1 MNKFLRYFIVG
12 GALATLFLPLLI
24 SDSIFFPFI
33 SGKNFLF
40 RIIVELMLA
49 AWVLLMLRMPEY
61 RPRSSLISRAL
72 ILFITILT
80 LADIF
85 AMNPY
90 KAFWSNFERMEG
102 LIGFLHLLGY
112 FFVVSSVIR
121 TEKLWGILFHT
132 SIGVS
137 LFTCLYASLQIGGEL
152 AINQGG
158 VRVDATFGNAIY
170 LAVYLLFHI
179 FLVKKRVYGPKEIF
193 KSVML
198 GSAMFLIY
206 YLVRVSSSSI
216 EAHRIGVILSLSSL
230 AALLLSGYALQTSKE
245 RVLKLLR
252 IVFEWL
258 LIIFYVVV
266 IFYTATRGV
275 IVGLG
280 ASLIVLA
287 VLLLLAPENESRRVY
302 RKIGGGI
309 LLLIILAGASFFMFR
324 DVPAIRNHHVFGRLA
339 SVSITG
345 DDATA
350 RYRVWGMAFE
360 GFKERP
366 ILGWGQE
373 GFNYVFN
380 KYYDPKMY
388 AREQWFDRTH
398 DVFLD
403 WLIAGGIFGLLS
415 YLFIYFALLRRVW
428 KAPRGTPEDREA
440 YTLSYVE
447 KVVLTAV
454 VTGYFIQNFFV
465 FDNLTSYI
473 VFFILLSYVHFVT
486 TSRLRVAER
495 VSEFN
500 TVTHQLVPALTVV
513 LLVFA
518 LYFFNVKPIMAG
530 QTLIAALQQYPM
542 TQNGEGGPAK
552 NLELFKK
559 ALSYNTFAASEI
571 REQLAQV
578 ATTIFQAKDAPE
590 SLKTAYFE
598 VGYNEL
604 KAQLE
609 QTPEDARYH
618 LFMGVFLNAAGQYQ
632 EGVSYLEKAL
642 SFSPT
647 KQTIMFELG
656 TSYLNGGDYEK
667 ALAVFKKAFELEP
680 AFNDARIIYA
690 LGAVYANKQDLADS
704 ILIDGFGTT
713 LVNDSRLMQA
723 YANKKQFPRLIEIY
737 KNLLEKQ
744 PNNTDLHLRLAGAY
758 YQNGQRALAIAQ
770 IRKVIEIDPNLKEQ
784 GEQSIKEIQEGK

>member
-1 MNKFLRYFIVG
+1 
-12 GALATLFLPLLI
+12 
-24 SDSIFFPFI
+24 
-33 SGKNFLF
+33 
-40 RIIVELMLA
+40 
-49 AWVLLMLRMPEY
+49 
-61 RPRSSLISRAL
+61 
-72 ILFITILT
+72 
-80 LADIF
+80 
-85 AMNPY
+85 
-90 KAFWSNFERMEG
+90 
-102 LIGFLHLLGY
+102 
-112 FFVVSSVIR
+112 
-121 TEKLWGILFHT
+121 
-132 SIGVS
+132 
-137 LFTCLYASLQIGGEL
+137 
-152 AINQGG
+152 
-158 VRVDATFGNAIY
+158 
-170 LAVYLLFHI
+170 
-179 FLVKKRVYGPKEIF
+179 
-193 KSVML
+193 
-198 GSAMFLIY
+198 
-206 YLVRVSSSSI
+206 
-216 EAHRIGVILSLSSL
+216 
-230 AALLLSGYALQTSKE
+230 
-245 RVLKLLR
+245 
-252 IVFEWL
+252 
-258 LIIFYVVV
+258 
-266 IFYTATRGV
+266 
-275 IVGLG
+275 
-280 ASLIVLA
+280 
-287 VLLLLAPENESRRVY
+287 
-302 RKIGGGI
+302 
-309 LLLIILAGASFFMFR
+309 
-324 DVPAIRNHHVFGRLA
+324 
-339 SVSITG
+339 
-345 DDATA
+345 
-350 RYRVWGMAFE
+350 
-360 GFKERP
+360 
-366 ILGWGQE
+366 
-373 GFNYVFN
+373 
-380 KYYDPKMY
+380 
-388 AREQWFDRTH
+388 
-398 DVFLD
+398 
-403 WLIAGGIFGLLS
+403 
-415 YLFIYFALLRRVW
+415 
-428 KAPRGTPEDREA
+428 
-440 YTLSYVE
+440 
-447 KVVLTAV
+447 
-454 VTGYFIQNFFV
+454 
-465 FDNLTSYI
+465 
-473 VFFILLSYVHFVT
+473 
-486 TSRLRVAER
+486 
-495 VSEFN
+495 
-500 TVTHQLVPALTVV
+500 
-513 LLVFA
+513 
-518 LYFFNVKPIMAG
+518 MAG